1 MVSISKDIKAIFAEN
16 LSNLLDSLGLE
27 RQQLSDE
34 LGIKYS
40 TLNTWLQG
48 SSLPRAEAFEE
59 IARYFNV
66 SVSSLLEDK
75 SNSKDENNYVRVN
88 VYGSIPAG
96 IPLEAIE
103 NIDDWKD
110 IPAEW
115 TYGGK
120 EYIGLKVKGDS
131 MYPEYMDGDVVII
144 LLQSDFVSGQ
154 DCVVFINGYNATLK
168 RCYKTI
174 EGIQLKPINNNY
186 APKTYGENDEP
197 IQVLGVVKEIRRKVM

>member
-1 MVSISKDIKAIFAEN
+1 MDNDSKAIFAEN
-16 LSNLLDSLGLE
+16 LKELMDSYGVDRNILADYLD
-27 RQQLSDE
+27 
-34 LGIKYS
+34 IKYTTIS
-40 TLNTWLQG
+40 NWLYKA
-48 SSLPRAEAFEE
+48 SFPKSENLDA

-88 VYGSIPAG
+88 VYGTVPAG

-103 NIDDWKD
+103 NIDDWED

-131 MYPEYMDGDVVII
+131 MYPEYMDGDIVIV

-174 EGIQLKPINNNY
+174 EGIQLKPLNNNY

>member
-1 MVSISKDIKAIFAEN
+1 MNSFNSKKIFAKN
-16 LSNLLDSLGLE
+16 LQSLMDKFGIDRNMLADILD
-27 RQQLSDE
+27 
-34 LGIKYS
+34 IKYS
-40 TLNTWLQG
+40 TISNWLYHATFPQ
-48 SSLPRAEAFEE
+48 SETLDKLAN
-59 IARYFNV
+59 YFNV
-66 SVSSLLEDK
+66 TPSYLLEDHD
-75 SNSKDENNYVRVN
+75 SDSDKDYIRIG
-88 VYGSIPAG
+88 VYGSVPAG

-103 NIDDWKD
+103 DIVDWED
-110 IPAEW
+110 IPVDWAF
-115 TYGGK
+115 GGK

-131 MYPEYMDGDVVII
+131 MYPEYMDGDIVIV